1 MGAVQSWFL
10 INHITVQHLL
20 ILQAV
25 VNILLRYRK
34 IPTRVDFYISMYFNF
49 LKTKPVS
56 FTLFHMRLLEYARSA
71 IPVAYSQLSPLY
83 HRSLY
88 TAAF

>member
-10 INHITVQHLL
+10 VNHINVQHLL

-34 IPTRVDFYISMYFNF
+34 IPTKVDFYTSMYFNF

-56 FTLFHMRLLEYARSA
+56 FALLHMRLLESVRTA
-71 IPVAYSQLSPLY
+71 IPIAYSRLSPLY
-83 HRSLY
+83 HQSLY
-88 TAAF
+88 TTAC